1 MSEQTCIVVGA
12 SHAGT
17 TLALQ
22 LRREGWAGN
31 ILLVSEE
38 NELPYHRPP
47 LSKELLAGKKT
58 LDEIRLR
65 PAKLFADNNVE
76 LMLGTR
82 VEKLDREAKSV
93 TLSDGSLRYYDKL
106 AICTGASVRT
116 LPGSENFDNVFTI
129 RNAADIE
136 KFRPLAIP
144 GRKVVIVGGGYI
156 GLEAAAVLRS
166 MELEV
171 TVIEAA
177 QRVLERV
184 TSEVMSA
191 YMTQLHASRGVTIV
205 TNTMVSELRGEGSV
219 QTVVCADGSAFEADF
234 VIAGIGVVPNVALC
248 EEAGLATDRGV
259 LVDENAQTTDANI
272 YAAGDCAR
280 HPSAL
285 YRRPLLLESVQNAT
299 DQSRV
304 AAANICGKVI
314 AYDAV
319 PWFWSDQYE
328 IKLQMVGL
336 SEGFDEIAIRGTPE
350 VDSQSG
356 FALFYLKEGVVIAA
370 DCVGR
375 PKEFMLAKKL
385 VKEQASVTAAR
396 LADESVEVTALA
408 TA

>member
-22 LRREGWAGN
+22 LRREGWEGK
-31 ILLVSEE
+31 ILLISEE
-38 NELPYHRPP
+38 DELPYHRPP

-65 PAKLFADNNVE
+65 PAKLFTDNDVE
-76 LMLGTR
+76 LMLSTR
-82 VEKLDREAKSV
+82 VEKLDIDAKTV
-93 TLSDGSLRYYDKL
+93 LLSDGSSRQYDKL
-106 AICTGASVRT
+106 AICTGATVRT
-116 LPGSENFDNVFTI
+116 LPRSEKFDNVFTI

-136 KFRPLAIP
+136 KFRPLATP
-144 GRKVVIVGGGYI
+144 DRKVVIVGGGYI
-156 GLEAAAVLRS
+156 GLEAAAVLCS
-166 MELEV
+166 MGLEV

-177 QRVLERV
+177 KRVLERV

-191 YMTQLHASRGVTIV
+191 YMTQLHTNRGVTIV
-205 TNTMVSELRGEGSV
+205 ANTMVSELWGHGSV
-219 QTVVCADGSAFEADF
+219 ESVVCADGAEYEADF
-234 VIAGIGVVPNVALC
+234 VIAGIGVIPNVGLC

-336 SEGFDEIAIRGTPE
+336 SDGFDELAIRGTPE
-350 VDSQSG
+350 VGSENG
-356 FALFYLKEGVVIAA
+356 FALFYLKDGVVIAA

-385 VKEQASVTAAR
+385 VKDRAAVTALR
-396 LADESVEVTALA
+396 LADESIEVAALIA
-408 TA
+408 V

>member
-76 LMLGTR
+76 LMLDTR

-93 TLSDGSLRYYDKL
+93 TLSDGSLRHYDKL

-116 LPGSENFDNVFTI
+116 LPGSESFDNVFTI

-166 MELEV
+166 MELDV

-177 QRVLERV
+177 LRVLERV
-184 TSEVMSA
+184 IM
-191 YMTQLHASRGVTIV
+191 L
-205 TNTMVSELRGEGSV
+205 
-219 QTVVCADGSAFEADF
+219 
-234 VIAGIGVVPNVALC
+234 VI
-248 EEAGLATDRGV
+248 
-259 LVDENAQTTDANI
+259 
-272 YAAGDCAR
+272 
-280 HPSAL
+280 S
-285 YRRPLLLESVQNAT
+285 S
-299 DQSRV
+299 
-304 AAANICGKVI
+304 
-314 AYDAV
+314 
-319 PWFWSDQYE
+319 
-328 IKLQMVGL
+328 
-336 SEGFDEIAIRGTPE
+336 
-350 VDSQSG
+350 
-356 FALFYLKEGVVIAA
+356 
-370 DCVGR
+370 
-375 PKEFMLAKKL
+375 FML
-385 VKEQASVTAAR
+385 
-396 LADESVEVTALA
+396 
-408 TA
+408 

>member
-1 MSEQTCIVVGA
+1 M
-12 SHAGT
+12 
-17 TLALQ
+17 
-22 LRREGWAGN
+22 
-31 ILLVSEE
+31 
-38 NELPYHRPP
+38 
-47 LSKELLAGKKT
+47 
-58 LDEIRLR
+58 
-65 PAKLFADNNVE
+65 
-76 LMLGTR
+76 
-82 VEKLDREAKSV
+82 
-93 TLSDGSLRYYDKL
+93 
-106 AICTGASVRT
+106 
-116 LPGSENFDNVFTI
+116 FTI

-136 KFRPLAIP
+136 KFRPLATP
-144 GRKVVIVGGGYI
+144 DRKVVIVGGGYI
-156 GLEAAAVLRS
+156 GLEAAAVLCS
-166 MELEV
+166 MGLEV

-177 QRVLERV
+177 KRVLERV

-191 YMTQLHASRGVTIV
+191 YMTQLHTSRGVTIV
-205 TNTMVSELRGEGSV
+205 ANTMVSELRGHGSV
-219 QTVVCADGSAFEADF
+219 ESVVCADGAEYEADF
-234 VIAGIGVVPNVALC
+234 VIAGIGVIPNVGLC

-336 SEGFDEIAIRGTPE
+336 SDGFDELAIRGTPE
-350 VDSQSG
+350 VGSENG
-356 FALFYLKEGVVIAA
+356 FALFYLKDGVVIAA

-385 VKEQASVTAAR
+385 VKDRAAVTALR
-396 LADESVEVTALA
+396 LADESIEVAALIA
-408 TA
+408 V